1 MNISI
6 NKAHYPVTVLG
17 PGTRIGIWMQ
27 GCRIACKGCI
37 SQDTWA
43 HDQAIMKQR
52 EMTIARLIS
61 WCKKVAVSGMDGI
74 TISGGE
80 PFDQPKALSSLLDAL
95 LYWRSQSALDFDILC
110 YSGYPFNTLKTKHPR
125 ILDKLDALIPEPFV
139 EAKPITHIWR
149 GSANQPLIPLSPRG
163 EKRYGDVLKME
174 VGAVPKRIQTML
186 DGERIWYVGI
196 PDRHDM
202 EVLEASCQERG
213 ITFKQVSWRQ

>member
-1 MNISI
+1 MKISI

-43 HDQAIMKQR
+43 HDQSVMKQR
-52 EMTIARLIS
+52 EMTIASLIS

-95 LYWRSQSALDFDILC
+95 LYWRSQSEVDFDILC
-110 YSGYPFNTLKTKHPR
+110 YSGYPFNTLKKKHQR

-139 EAKPITHIWR
+139 EAKPITHLWR
-149 GSANQPLIPLSPRG
+149 GSANQPLIPLSFRG
-163 EKRYGDVLKME
+163 QKRYAAALKME

-186 DGERIWYVGI
+186 DGDRIWYVGI
-196 PDRHDM
+196 PDRNDM